1 MKFSV
6 AVAIALA
13 GLAAAQTDLPKCAQG
28 CVTQFTSG
36 NAIAGCSNL
45 DVKCICSNE
54 NFLDGIACCL
64 AGACPEAEQKT
75 AVKYAQNICTGAG
88 VSVPDQVVCKT
99 ANASASASASQTS
112 ASQTGAAQTSAPAS
126 ATNTPN
132 SAATSA
138 PVALLGG
145 LVVALFAL

>member
-1 MKFSV
+1 MKSSV

-13 GLAAAQTDLPKCAQG
+13 GLAAAQTDLPTCAQS

-45 DVKCICSNE
+45 DVKCICSND
-54 NFLDGIACCL
+54 NFLNGIACCL
-64 AGACPEAEQKT
+64 AGACPEADQKT

-99 ANASASASASQTS
+99 ANASASGSQTS
-112 ASQTGAAQTSAPAS
+112 PSHTGATAS
-126 ATNTPN
+126 ATNTPDS
-132 SAATSA
+132 SAASLG

-145 LVVALFAL
+145 LVAALFAL

>member
-1 MKFSV
+1 MKFSM

-13 GLAAAQTDLPKCAQG
+13 GLAAAQTDLPTCAQS

-54 NFLDGIACCL
+54 NFLNGIACCL
-64 AGACPEAEQKT
+64 AGACPEADQKT

-88 VSVPDQVVCKT
+88 VSVPDQVICKT
-99 ANASASASASQTS
+99 ANASASGSQATPSHGAGASQTS
-112 ASQTGAAQTSAPAS
+112 SPAP

-132 SAATSA
+132 SSAASLG

-145 LVVALFAL
+145 LVAALFAL

>member
-1 MKFSV
+1 MKSSV

-13 GLAAAQTDLPKCAQG
+13 GLAAAQTDLPTCAQS

-45 DVKCICSNE
+45 DVKCICSND
-54 NFLDGIACCL
+54 NFLNGIACCL
-64 AGACPEAEQKT
+64 AGACPEADQKT

-99 ANASASASASQTS
+99 ANASASGSQTS
-112 ASQTGAAQTSAPAS
+112 HSHTGATAS
-126 ATNTPN
+126 ATNTPDS
-132 SAATSA
+132 SAASLG

-145 LVVALFAL
+145 LVAALFAL